1 MRREFQLPERDVEFL
16 DASGRDWETL
26 RQGGQA
32 GGWLLIYRFPIFPGY
47 NQPEVMVALQITP
60 SYDTTEI
67 DMAYVFPALS
77 RTDGKGIPNLT
88 FTAIDGRQ
96 FQRWSRHRSGD
107 NRWRPGVDYVG
118 THLGLVESWFE
129 REFTVR
135 P

>member
-26 RQGGQA
+26 GQGAQA
-32 GGWLLIYRFPIFPGY
+32 GGWLLIHRFPISQGY
-47 NQPEVMVALQITP
+47 NQPEVIVALQITP

-96 FQRWSRHRSGD
+96 FQRWSRHRSGN